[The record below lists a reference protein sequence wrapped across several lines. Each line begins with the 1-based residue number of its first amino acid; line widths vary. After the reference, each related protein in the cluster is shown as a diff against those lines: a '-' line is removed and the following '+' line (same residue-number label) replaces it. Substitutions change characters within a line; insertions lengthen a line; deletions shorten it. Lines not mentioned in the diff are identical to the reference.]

1 LTSIEHTLPSGPDGR
16 IADLVQAVETLDALA
31 IPGPYEAVLSSARYY
46 TYLQATTEAG
56 YPASRT
62 VQKILAAVHRSPVL
76 RDGAALFSTRGG
88 DFVIT
93 VGGDLATGY
102 RWHDRESIHL
112 VCAET
117 LAAQTMTPEAV
128 CLLG

>member
-1 LTSIEHTLPSGPDGR
+1 MNRYALTLATR
-16 IADLVQAVETLDALA
+16 IVSRDVQTRTKVSAVM
-31 IPGPYEAVLSSARYY
+31 SSARYY
-46 TYLQATTEAG
+46 TYRQATTEGG

-62 VQKILAAVHRSPVL
+62 VQEILAAVHRSPIL
-76 RDGAALFSTRGG
+76 RDGAAVFSTRGQ

-93 VGGDLATGY
+93 VGGDLAAGY

-112 VCAET
+112 FCAET

-128 CLLG
+128 CVLA

>member
-1 LTSIEHTLPSGPDGR
+1 
-16 IADLVQAVETLDALA
+16 
-31 IPGPYEAVLSSARYY
+31 VLSSPRYY
-46 TYLQATTEAG
+46 TYLQATTDAG

-62 VQKILAAVHRSPVL
+62 VQKILAAVHRSPVM
-76 RDGAALFSTRGG
+76 RDGGALFSTRGG

-112 VCAET
+112 FCAET

-128 CLLG
+128 CLLS

>member
-1 LTSIEHTLPSGPDGR
+1 VITKSPPRAEKL
-16 IADLVQAVETLDALA
+16 
-31 IPGPYEAVLSSARYY
+31 
-46 TYLQATTEAG
+46 
-56 YPASRT
+56 
-62 VQKILAAVHRSPVL
+62 LAAVHRSPVL
-76 RDGAALFSTRGG
+76 RDGGAVFSARGG

-112 VCAET
+112 FCAET